1 MGNDND
7 LTQER
12 SAILRGKRY
21 FRRIPLSTYVAWQLV
36 GNGSKCYSSPSWR
49 LHTMEQRQEDV
60 LLLQETESRLRRLS
74 PALLRVARDFL
85 AYLEEREENE
95 ATQELL
101 SLPGFEDAF
110 HRAVQQAEAGEVV
123 SFESIRRDV

>member
-1 MGNDND
+1 
-7 LTQER
+7 
-12 SAILRGKRY
+12 
-21 FRRIPLSTYVAWQLV
+21 
-36 GNGSKCYSSPSWR
+36 
-49 LHTMEQRQEDV
+49 MEQKQEDM
-60 LLLQETESRLRRLS
+60 LLQETESRLRRLS
-74 PALLRVARDFL
+74 PARLRVARDFL

>member
-1 MGNDND
+1 
-7 LTQER
+7 
-12 SAILRGKRY
+12 
-21 FRRIPLSTYVAWQLV
+21 
-36 GNGSKCYSSPSWR
+36 
-49 LHTMEQRQEDV
+49 MEQRQEDV

-74 PALLRVARDFL
+74 PARLRVARDFL